1 MTSPGGAEEDEWSF
15 GVPADTP
22 ASSHTAAG
30 DTSTPAAPAGA
41 TIQDDEADDD
51 FGAFS
56 DDDAGDD
63 GFADFRDIAAESA
76 AAPTAAGTS
85 SANQQVRMVCFIA
98 CSS

>member
-22 ASSHTAAG
+22 ASSHTTAG
-30 DTSTPAAPAGA
+30 DTSTPVAPAGA
-41 TIQDDEADDD
+41 TIQDDEADDE

-56 DDDAGDD
+56 DDDPGDD
-63 GFADFRDIAAESA
+63 RFADFGDTAAETV
-76 AAPTAAGTS
+76 AAPTAAGTPA
-85 SANQQVRMVCFIA
+85 ANQQVRRVCFIA

>member
-41 TIQDDEADDD
+41 TIQDDEADEE

-56 DDDAGDD
+56 DDDA
-63 GFADFRDIAAESA
+63 AAESVGA
-76 AAPTAAGTS
+76 STAAGTS
-85 SANQQVRMVCFIA
+85 PANQQVRLVCFIA

>member
-22 ASSHTAAG
+22 ASSHTVAG
-30 DTSTPAAPAGA
+30 DTSAPAAPAGA

-56 DDDAGDD
+56 DGDAGDD
-63 GFADFRDIAAESA
+63 GFADFGDTAAETA
-76 AAPTAAGTS
+76 AAPTAASIST
-85 SANQQVRMVCFIA
+85 ANQQV
-98 CSS
+98 SS

>member
-15 GVPADTP
+15 GVPAEPP

-41 TIQDDEADDD
+41 TIQDDEADEE

-56 DDDAGDD
+56 DDDA
-63 GFADFRDIAAESA
+63 AAESVG
-76 AAPTAAGTS
+76 APTAAGTS
-85 SANQQVRMVCFIA
+85 PANQQVRLVCFIA

>member
-15 GVPADTP
+15 GVPAETP

-41 TIQDDEADDD
+41 TIQDDEADDE

-63 GFADFRDIAAESA
+63 GFADFGDTAESV

-85 SANQQVRMVCFIA
+85 AANQQVRLVCFIA
-98 CSS
+98 CSP

>member
-15 GVPADTP
+15 GVPAEPPT
-22 ASSHTAAG
+22 SSHTTAG
-30 DTSTPAAPAGA
+30 DTSTPVAPAGA
-41 TIQDDEADDD
+41 TIQNDANDDD

-56 DDDAGDD
+56 DEDAGDD
-63 GFADFRDIAAESA
+63 GFADFGDAAAESV

-85 SANQQVRMVCFIA
+85 AANQQVRLVCFIA